1 MRALACAAVAY
12 NRAHARKQKIRQAR
26 VRKEFGNARRNSS
39 SYTSPLMDE
48 WRAAMLVCYVF
59 FVDSTTKIESVGN
72 RNNQLAY
79 CDRARVVA
87 LSRGGWAI

>member
-1 MRALACAAVAY
+1 
-12 NRAHARKQKIRQAR
+12 
-26 VRKEFGNARRNSS
+26 
-39 SYTSPLMDE
+39 MDE